1 MIYVV
6 GSGVIGLSIAYELIT
21 NGYQTEIL
29 RANKS
34 GESTPAAAGML
45 APLLEFKPYE
55 KKLLEVL
62 IESKE
67 KWKNFSEKIYKDSK
81 INSEYQKNSSLLIG
95 NNRDDLNQM
104 EFKLKKL
111 NFLNI
116 EFDQLSRKETLNLEP
131 NLSRYVQGAYLIKNQ
146 DQINPIRLMSSLEKA
161 FLSQG
166 GKIHNNVSVN
176 KIEID
181 KQTINI
187 FTKKK
192 KFTCKKLILAAG
204 SWSRSILKD
213 SFSIDIPLRPVKGVT
228 LELSEKENKNN
239 YKYNLWFKKIYIA
252 PRINGNLIAGATEE
266 DVGFETEVTLNDMF
280 FLIKNIWEAIPLGDK
295 YNFLNFRSGLRPTTF
310 DGYPLIGILNKVSK
324 NIICALGHYRHG
336 ILLAPETANLVLN
349 LVKNKK
355 IHFDFLSPDRF

>member
-6 GSGVIGLSIAYELIT
+6 GSGVIGLSIAYELIA

-29 RANKS
+29 RVNKS

-55 KKLLEVL
+55 KKLLEMM
-62 IESKE
+62 IESNQ

-81 INSEYQKNSSLLIG
+81 IKSEYQRNSSLLLG
-95 NNRDDLNQM
+95 NNEDDLKQM

-111 NFLNI
+111 KFLNI

-131 NLSRYVQGAYLIKNQ
+131 NLSRYVHGSYLIKNQ
-146 DQINPIRLMSSLEKA
+146 DQINPIRLLSSLEKA
-161 FLSQG
+161 FQSRG
-166 GKIHNNVSVN
+166 GKIHNDVFVK

-181 KQTINI
+181 NQTVNVL
-187 FTKKK
+187 TDKK
-192 KFTCKKLILAAG
+192 KFTCKKLILATG

-213 SFSIDIPLRPVKGVT
+213 SFNINIPVRPVKGVT
-228 LELSEKENKNN
+228 LELSEKEKKNN
-239 YKYNLWFKKIYIA
+239 YKYNLWFKKIYVA
-252 PRINGNLIAGATEE
+252 PRINGNLIAGATED

-280 FLIKNIWEAIPLGDK
+280 FLIKNIWEAIPLGEN

-310 DGYPLIGILNKVSK
+310 DGYPLIGILNKASK
-324 NIICALGHYRHG
+324 NIICAFGHYRHG

-355 IHFDFLSPDRF
+355 IHFDFLSPNRF